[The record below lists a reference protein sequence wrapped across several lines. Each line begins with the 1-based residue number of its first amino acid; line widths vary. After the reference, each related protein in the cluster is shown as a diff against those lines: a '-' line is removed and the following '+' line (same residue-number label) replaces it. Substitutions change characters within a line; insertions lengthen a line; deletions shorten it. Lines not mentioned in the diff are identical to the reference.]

1 MTSPDLTGSTYVVT
15 GANSGLGLETARK
28 LAAAGGHVVLA
39 VRDTARGASAAASIE
54 GSTEVAELD
63 LADLSSVRAF
73 ATAWGGRPLTALVN
87 NAGIMMVAEGRTV
100 DGFERQIGTN
110 HLGHFALTNLLLPHV
125 TDRVVTVSSG
135 LHRGPQVSL
144 DDLDLTRG
152 YKPTRAYQQ
161 SKLANLLFTAELQR
175 RLAAAGGP
183 VVAHACHPGYSAT
196 NLQTHHAN
204 PLMNRLM
211 WVGNKVFATSA
222 EFGARPTFHAVT
234 ADLPPDSYIGPSGF
248 QGLRGAPGPNPRSR
262 EARDADAAR
271 RLWEISEER
280 TGTAFPL

>member
-73 ATAWGGRPLTALVN
+73 ATAWGGRPLRALVN

-175 RLAAAGGP
+175 RLAAAGSP